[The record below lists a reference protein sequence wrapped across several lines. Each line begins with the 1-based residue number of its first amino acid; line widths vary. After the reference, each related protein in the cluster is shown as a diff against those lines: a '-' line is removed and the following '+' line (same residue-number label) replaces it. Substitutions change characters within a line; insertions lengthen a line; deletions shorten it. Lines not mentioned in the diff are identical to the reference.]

1 MRADRVASTF
11 RWKLLSALG
20 ALPLLAI
27 ILSAQET
34 RTVLD
39 GVYTEEQAK
48 RGETIY
54 IDHCVRCH
62 GPKLL
67 GGNEVGA
74 LTGPVFNGNWDGVPL
89 GQMLDR
95 VRVTMPL
102 DKPSTMSRQQ
112 IADVLSY
119 IFSFN
124 KIPAGKSE
132 LPRNAEMLNLI
143 QYKSPKTPNSQLP
156 TPNSQLPTPNSQ
168 LPTPQLPNS
177 QLPTPNPQLPTP
189 KLTSVGAGRRLGRT
203 G

>member
-1 MRADRVASTF
+1 MHGR
-11 RWKLLSALG
+11 KILLALS
-20 ALPLLAI
+20 ALPLLVLM
-27 ILSAQET
+27 LSAQET

-54 IDHCVRCH
+54 LEHCVRCH

-89 GQMLDR
+89 SQMLDR

-112 IADVLSY
+112 ITDVLTY

-124 KIPAGKSE
+124 KIPPGKTE
-132 LPRNAEMLNLI
+132 LPRQAEMLNLI
-143 QYKSPKTPNSQLP
+143 QYKAPK
-156 TPNSQLPTPNSQ
+156 
-168 LPTPQLPNS
+168 
-177 QLPTPNPQLPTP
+177 
-189 KLTSVGAGRRLGRT
+189 
-203 G
+203 

>member
-1 MRADRVASTF
+1 MRARTILIA
-11 RWKLLSALG
+11 LS
-20 ALPLLAI
+20 ALPLLVMM
-27 ILSAQET
+27 LSAQET
-34 RTVLD
+34 RTVWD

-54 IDHCVRCH
+54 LEHCVRCH

-74 LTGPVFNGNWDGVPL
+74 LTGPVFNGNWEGVPL
-89 GQMLDR
+89 SQMLDR

-124 KIPAGKSE
+124 KIPAGKAE
-132 LPRNAEMLNLI
+132 LSRQAEMLNLI
-143 QYKSPKTPNSQLP
+143 VYKAPKAP
-156 TPNSQLPTPNSQ
+156 
-168 LPTPQLPNS
+168 
-177 QLPTPNPQLPTP
+177 
-189 KLTSVGAGRRLGRT
+189 
-203 G
+203 

>member
-1 MRADRVASTF
+1 MRARTILIA
-11 RWKLLSALG
+11 LS
-20 ALPLLAI
+20 ALPLLVMM
-27 ILSAQET
+27 LSAQET
-34 RTVLD
+34 RTVWD

-54 IDHCVRCH
+54 LEHCVRCH

-74 LTGPVFNGNWDGVPL
+74 LTGPVFNGNWESVPL
-89 GQMLDR
+89 SQMLDR

-124 KIPAGKSE
+124 KIPAGKAE
-132 LPRNAEMLNLI
+132 LSRQAEMLNLI
-143 QYKSPKTPNSQLP
+143 VYKAPKAP
-156 TPNSQLPTPNSQ
+156 
-168 LPTPQLPNS
+168 
-177 QLPTPNPQLPTP
+177 
-189 KLTSVGAGRRLGRT
+189 
-203 G
+203 

>member
-1 MRADRVASTF
+1 MRADRAASARAGRVASAF
-11 RWKLLSALG
+11 RRKILIAVSG
-20 ALPLLAI
+20 LPLLVV

-34 RTVLD
+34 RTVWD

-54 IDHCVRCH
+54 QEHCVRCH

-74 LTGPVFNGNWDGVPL
+74 LTGPVFNGNWNGVPL
-89 GQMLDR
+89 SQMLDR

-119 IFSFN
+119 IFNFN
-124 KIPAGKSE
+124 KIPAGKTE
-132 LPRNAEMLNLI
+132 LPRQAEMLNLI
-143 QYKSPKTPNSQLP
+143 LFQAPKH
-156 TPNSQLPTPNSQ
+156 
-168 LPTPQLPNS
+168 
-177 QLPTPNPQLPTP
+177 
-189 KLTSVGAGRRLGRT
+189 
-203 G
+203 

>member
-1 MRADRVASTF
+1 MA
-11 RWKLLSALG
+11 LSG
-20 ALPLLAI
+20 LPLLV
-27 ILSAQET
+27 LVLGAQET

-74 LTGPVFNGNWDGVPL
+74 LTGTVFNGNWEGVPL
-89 GQMLDR
+89 SAMLDR
-95 VRVTMPL
+95 VRVTMPQ

-124 KIPAGKSE
+124 KIPAGKAE
-132 LPRNAEMLNLI
+132 LPRQAEMLNLI
-143 QYKSPKTPNSQLP
+143 QYKAPK
-156 TPNSQLPTPNSQ
+156 
-168 LPTPQLPNS
+168 
-177 QLPTPNPQLPTP
+177 NP
-189 KLTSVGAGRRLGRT
+189 
-203 G
+203 

>member
-1 MRADRVASTF
+1 MHVDRVPSAF
-11 RWKLLSALG
+11 RRKFLLALSG
-20 ALPLLAI
+20 LPLVAI
-27 ILSAQET
+27 IPGAQET

-74 LTGPVFNGNWDGVPL
+74 LTGPVFNGNWEGVPL
-89 GQMLDR
+89 SQMLDR

-112 IADVLSY
+112 ITDVLSY

-124 KIPAGKSE
+124 KIPAGKTE

-143 QYKSPKTPNSQLP
+143 QYKAPKSPNSQNSQLP
-156 TPNSQLPTPNSQ
+156 
-168 LPTPQLPNS
+168 
-177 QLPTPNPQLPTP
+177 
-189 KLTSVGAGRRLGRT
+189 
-203 G
+203 

>member
-1 MRADRVASTF
+1 MRADGAGSARADGVASAF
-11 RWKLLSALG
+11 RRKILIAVSGLPLLVILLSA
-20 ALPLLAI
+20 
-27 ILSAQET
+27 QDT

-54 IDHCVRCH
+54 LEHCIRCH

-74 LTGPVFNGNWDGVPL
+74 LTGPVFNGNWNGVPL
-89 GQMLDR
+89 SQMLDR

-124 KIPAGKSE
+124 KIPAGKAE
-132 LPRNAEMLNLI
+132 LPRQAEMLNLI
-143 QYKSPKTPNSQLP
+143 QYKAPK
-156 TPNSQLPTPNSQ
+156 
-168 LPTPQLPNS
+168 
-177 QLPTPNPQLPTP
+177 NP
-189 KLTSVGAGRRLGRT
+189 
-203 G
+203 

>member
-1 MRADRVASTF
+1 MLAETTHRPSVVSAF
-11 RWKLLSALG
+11 RRNCVLAIS

-27 ILSAQET
+27 MLSAQDT

-54 IDHCVRCH
+54 LEHCLRCH

-89 GQMLDR
+89 SQMLDR

-112 IADVLSY
+112 IADVLTY

-124 KIPAGKSE
+124 KIPAGKTE

-143 QYKSPKTPNSQLP
+143 QYKAPK
-156 TPNSQLPTPNSQ
+156 
-168 LPTPQLPNS
+168 
-177 QLPTPNPQLPTP
+177 NP
-189 KLTSVGAGRRLGRT
+189 
-203 G
+203 

>member
-1 MRADRVASTF
+1 MRVDR
-11 RWKLLSALG
+11 LLVALG
-20 ALPLLAI
+20 GVPLLAI
-27 ILSAQET
+27 MLSAQDP

-39 GVYTEEQAK
+39 GVYTEEQAR

-54 IDHCVRCH
+54 LEHCLRCH

-74 LTGPVFNGNWDGVPL
+74 LTGPVFNGNWNGVPL

-119 IFSFN
+119 IFSYN
-124 KIPAGKSE
+124 KIPAGKTE
-132 LPRNAEMLNLI
+132 LPRQAEMLNLI
-143 QYKSPKTPNSQLP
+143 EYKAPKD
-156 TPNSQLPTPNSQ
+156 
-168 LPTPQLPNS
+168 
-177 QLPTPNPQLPTP
+177 
-189 KLTSVGAGRRLGRT
+189 
-203 G
+203 

>member
-1 MRADRVASTF
+1 MRARKILIA
-11 RWKLLSALG
+11 LS
-20 ALPLLAI
+20 ALPLLVAV
-27 ILSAQET
+27 LSAQET
-34 RTVLD
+34 RTVWD

-54 IDHCVRCH
+54 LEHCVRCH

-74 LTGPVFNGNWDGVPL
+74 LTGPVFNGNWEGVPL
-89 GQMLDR
+89 SQMLDR

-124 KIPAGKSE
+124 KIPAGQVE
-132 LPRNAEMLNLI
+132 LPRQAEMLNLI
-143 QYKSPKTPNSQLP
+143 QYKAPK
-156 TPNSQLPTPNSQ
+156 
-168 LPTPQLPNS
+168 
-177 QLPTPNPQLPTP
+177 NP
-189 KLTSVGAGRRLGRT
+189 
-203 G
+203 

>member
-1 MRADRVASTF
+1 MRARTILIA
-11 RWKLLSALG
+11 LS
-20 ALPLLAI
+20 ALPLLVMM
-27 ILSAQET
+27 LSAQET
-34 RTVLD
+34 RTVWD

-54 IDHCVRCH
+54 LEHCVRCH

-74 LTGPVFNGNWDGVPL
+74 LTGPVFSGNWEGVPL
-89 GQMLDR
+89 SQMLDR

-124 KIPAGKSE
+124 KIPAGKAE
-132 LPRNAEMLNLI
+132 LSRQAEMLNLI
-143 QYKSPKTPNSQLP
+143 VYKAPKAP
-156 TPNSQLPTPNSQ
+156 
-168 LPTPQLPNS
+168 
-177 QLPTPNPQLPTP
+177 
-189 KLTSVGAGRRLGRT
+189 
-203 G
+203 